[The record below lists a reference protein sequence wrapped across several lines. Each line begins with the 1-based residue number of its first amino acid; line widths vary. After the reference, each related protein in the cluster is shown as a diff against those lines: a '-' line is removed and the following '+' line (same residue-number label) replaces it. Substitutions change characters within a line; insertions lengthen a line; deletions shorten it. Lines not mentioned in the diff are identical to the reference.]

1 MAAISGAAARILVSL
16 PRDHGDARWPF
27 VRFAASPSPNVTIGG
42 VIAAPPVRWG
52 LRCAPG
58 GMVCREP
65 QVPCRFATASRLA
78 RPATGRGVVKAAS
91 SERSDDSS
99 PRYALVVRSKLPAK
113 PPSCASEK
121 IGRGTRR
128 NALGAATCSD
138 MVASDRAS
146 APTACMT
153 FPTETGSKTTK
164 HDASLDAEQQSARPE
179 MRTNTI
185 RP

>member
-1 MAAISGAAARILVSL
+1 ISPALVSKGRLIGWKELPGGSAEKVSCEREEIGIAPLADSITAAAENTAAGWTPPMAAISGAAARILVSL

-78 RPATGRGVVKAAS
+78 RPATGRGV
-91 SERSDDSS
+91 
-99 PRYALVVRSKLPAK
+99 
-113 PPSCASEK
+113 
-121 IGRGTRR
+121 
-128 NALGAATCSD
+128 
-138 MVASDRAS
+138 
-146 APTACMT
+146 
-153 FPTETGSKTTK
+153 
-164 HDASLDAEQQSARPE
+164 
-179 MRTNTI
+179 
-185 RP
+185 